1 MNFKKAL
8 KKHKLLI
15 IIAAVIPAAIILY
28 LFNPSTSKIF
38 PPCPFK
44 FLTGYY
50 CPGCGSLRALHQ
62 LFHGNLIAAL
72 KLNSF
77 MVLCIPLMIYLI
89 LSEMKIKIKGR
100 RLFPRIVFSQSF
112 YTIFLTIIIL
122 YWILRNIPIPPFIYL
137 APHL

>member
-1 MNFKKAL
+1 MNFRKAL
-8 KKHKLLI
+8 KKHKLSI

-28 LFNPSTSKIF
+28 LYNPSTSLIF

-44 FLTGYY
+44 LLTGYY

-112 YTIFLTIIIL
+112 YVILLTMIIL
-122 YWILRNIPIPPFIYL
+122 YWILRNIPVPPFIFL